1 MPFFC
6 SAAMYPLSRACE
18 DCELVGPVMT
28 AIRRCPNDM
37 RYCVA
42 SIPPVQLSMPTP
54 NASAETCP
62 TGSTITYGMFLVCSS
77 DSSADEIFDKRSMT
91 PSGLRSMA
99 LRRQLLVSFLVEY
112 SLKSGPA
119 QLTVMPMPKSLA
131 YEVVSLTISTD
142 PLLVISLTTSSI
154 DRMVLVVG
162 SFLRNP
168 ASSRSSSTLSRVSSE
183 TPSRPLMTLD
193 TVAGDTPA
201 AWAISETFG
210 LFVVLIV
217 VMTLLFFVRDAAKTL
232 PIE

>member
-1 MPFFC
+1 
-6 SAAMYPLSRACE
+6 
-18 DCELVGPVMT
+18 
-28 AIRRCPNDM
+28 
-37 RYCVA
+37 
-42 SIPPVQLSMPTP
+42 MPTP

-91 PSGLRSMA
+91 PNGLRSMA
-99 LRRQLLVSFLVEY
+99 LWRQLLVSFLVAY

-210 LFVVLIV
+210 LFAVLIV
-217 VMTLLFFVRDAAKTL
+217 VMTLLFSYATLQKTL
-232 PIE
+232 HIE

>member
-1 MPFFC
+1 
-6 SAAMYPLSRACE
+6 
-18 DCELVGPVMT
+18 
-28 AIRRCPNDM
+28 
-37 RYCVA
+37 
-42 SIPPVQLSMPTP
+42 MPTP

-91 PSGLRSMA
+91 PNGLRSMA
-99 LRRQLLVSFLVEY
+99 LWRQLLVSFLVAY

-193 TVAGDTPA
+193 TVAGGYSRRLGDIGDLRSICCFDCGHDP
-201 AWAISETFG
+201 S
-210 LFVVLIV
+210 L
-217 VMTLLFFVRDAAKTL
+217 FVRDAAKNVTYRVEKFSL
-232 PIE
+232 L